1 MAWRI
6 IPAYAGNTTHAS
18 ISPIIESGSSPH
30 TRGTPSFILALTSL
44 AWDHPRIRGEH
55 APRDVAH
62 LESGGIIPAYAGNTT
77 GTLALP
83 SGLTGSSPHTR
94 GTRAGCISDA
104 PIARDHPRIRGEH
117 VLAVQQRQA
126 LGGSSP
132 HTRGTHR
139 VVGYVRVIS
148 RDHPRIRGEH
158 GQEASNADS
167 ARGIIPAYAGNTV
180 QALRRCL
187 CCGGSSPHTRGTLD
201 IVQDGVVKLRDHP
214 RIRGEHARTRVD
226 DAAQHGI
233 IPAYAGNT
241 VAMVDPDGT
250 VRGSSPHTRGTPVVS
265 GNASC
270 ARGDHPRIRGE
281 HETMHRAHVIDP
293 GIIPA
298 YAGNTLH
305 HWEVVSASPGSSPH
319 TRGTQALPD
328 GQLALRRDHP
338 RIRGEHQR
346 REIVLCAR
354 KGIIPAYA
362 GNTLIYLRSQFPAWQ
377 FCITSSKATGLVP
390 LACIAPA

>member
-187 CCGGSSPHTRGTLD
+187 CCGGSSPHTRGTPSLT
-201 IVQDGVVKLRDHP
+201 ISR
-214 RIRGEHARTRVD
+214 
-226 DAAQHGI
+226 
-233 IPAYAGNT
+233 
-241 VAMVDPDGT
+241 
-250 VRGSSPHTRGTPVVS
+250 
-265 GNASC
+265 
-270 ARGDHPRIRGE
+270 
-281 HETMHRAHVIDP
+281 
-293 GIIPA
+293 
-298 YAGNTLH
+298 
-305 HWEVVSASPGSSPH
+305 
-319 TRGTQALPD
+319 
-328 GQLALRRDHP
+328 
-338 RIRGEHQR
+338 
-346 REIVLCAR
+346 
-354 KGIIPAYA
+354 
-362 GNTLIYLRSQFPAWQ
+362 
-377 FCITSSKATGLVP
+377 
-390 LACIAPA
+390 